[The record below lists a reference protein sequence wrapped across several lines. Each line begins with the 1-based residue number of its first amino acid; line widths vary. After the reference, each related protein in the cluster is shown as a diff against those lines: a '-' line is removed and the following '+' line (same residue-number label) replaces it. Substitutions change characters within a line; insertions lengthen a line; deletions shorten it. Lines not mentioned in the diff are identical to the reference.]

1 MKLAGD
7 PFPLI
12 FARGDEATR
21 LACLEAFGLSDSP
34 QAQACLLRLIAGQ
47 RSDGAFPSQYTPER
61 WGTLETVRDTLLLV
75 KLGLP
80 AGGVNVAS
88 AVRFLL
94 AHRRPDGGW
103 SENPELELPRE
114 RSWLS
119 GERSITWLTA
129 DGVDLLRQ
137 VGLAQSRDC
146 AAAVAWLRAM
156 QNREGGW
163 PSLGAEVGGP
173 PGELSDPDATAHITF
188 LMGEV
193 YGEADPAYLKGRE
206 LYERYLDECVLDVE
220 RGYRIRP
227 RDGEREAIDVY
238 HLTHLLLP
246 WALAPPRPFQ
256 RGYDVGDPRV
266 KRLMEAL
273 VGIQRPDGGWYPFFD
288 DASAPV
294 YTVLAVKAL
303 ILSGALPREDLKAWV
318 TRFTMSEDRHDLA
331 D

>member
-1 MKLAGD
+1 MKLARD

-12 FARGDEATR
+12 FARGDEATK
-21 LACLEAFGLSDSP
+21 LACLEALGLSDSP
-34 QAQACLLRLIAGQ
+34 RAQACLLRLVAGQ
-47 RSDGAFPSQYTPER
+47 RSDGAFPSQFAPGM
-61 WGTLETVRDTLLLV
+61 WGTLETVRNTLLLI

-94 AHRRPDGGW
+94 GRQRPDGGW
-103 SENPELELPRE
+103 GENPKLGLPSE
-114 RSWLS
+114 RTWLS

-137 VGLAQSRDC
+137 VGLAQSREC
-146 AAAVAWLRAM
+146 AAAVEWLRAM
-156 QNREGGW
+156 RNRQGGW
-163 PSLGAEVGGP
+163 PSLGAAKDGLPSEV
-173 PGELSDPDATAHITF
+173 SDPDATAHITF
-188 LMGEV
+188 LMGEI
-193 YGEADPAYLKGRE
+193 YGEADAVYLKGRE
-206 LYERYLDECVLDVE
+206 LYEGYLNECVLDVE

-246 WALAPPRPFQ
+246 WVLAPPRCFR
-256 RGYDVGDPRV
+256 RGYDAGDPRV
-266 KRLMEAL
+266 KRLMETL

-318 TRFTMSEDRHDLA
+318 TRYARSEGR
-331 D
+331 